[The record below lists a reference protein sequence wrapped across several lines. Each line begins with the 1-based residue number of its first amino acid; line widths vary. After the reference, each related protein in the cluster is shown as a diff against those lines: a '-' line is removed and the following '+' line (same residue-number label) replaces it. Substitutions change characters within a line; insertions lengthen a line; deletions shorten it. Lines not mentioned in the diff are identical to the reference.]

1 MRPLIAAIVAD
12 SCGGCCGGLAKTLV
26 VYPLDLATTR
36 REAGSS
42 GRGTCRGLGIALAG
56 APIYAAFFHSAY
68 VACAAIGG
76 DVGGSTGAALVSSV
90 VGVPLE
96 CAKHRVQ
103 LGSSWREAV
112 RSGTLY
118 DGYLSTLA
126 RNLPYNVVSFTSFAY
141 FVRVLPSWAA
151 GLVAGLLTA
160 LVTHPLDV
168 VNTRIQAARRFGG
181 GARPSLVATVQD
193 GVQTKSLFNGLL
205 WRLLSFPP
213 ASLVFF
219 SIFEPTRAFVLN
231 QLVTSR

>member
-1 MRPLIAAIVAD
+1 MMVAD
-12 SCGGCCGGLAKTLV
+12 TVGGCCGGLAKTLV

-36 REAGSS
+36 RETNSS
-42 GRGTCRGLGIALAG
+42 GRSRCRGLGIALAG
-56 APIYAAFFHSAY
+56 APIYAAVFHCSY
-68 VACAAIGG
+68 VACAAMGG

-103 LGSSWREAV
+103 LGATLEEALS
-112 RSGTLY
+112 SGTLY

-126 RNLPYNVVSFTSFAY
+126 RNLPYNVVSFSSFAWLI
-141 FVRVLPSWAA
+141 RVLPSWAA

-181 GARPSLVATVQD
+181 GPPPSLVATVRD
-193 GVQTKSLFNGLL
+193 GFHTHSLFNGLL
-205 WRLLSFPP
+205 LRLVSFPP

-219 SIFEPTRAFVLN
+219 AIFEPTRSFVFT
-231 QLVTSR
+231 QLTSR